1 MSEVSKAYVEPNN
14 RFYVYDCKLCLIRLA
29 DLLLLQ
35 YLITNMCPSVILLRY
50 IIKKQFLFV
59 MSKLSLFFQNSL
71 CCKYP
76 LWPIAL
82 RYSPSLL
89 VSIFQRPMTTNKA
102 AKQRLKSPLLQEVI
116 TPELLTVTNA
126 FKKGGYDIRLV
137 GGVVR
142 DLLLG
147 VPSKDIDLSTNA
159 TPEQMIEV
167 FKSNGI
173 KFIETGLEH
182 GTITAHVNSLS
193 FEVTTL
199 RYDTEQDGR
208 WAKVVFTNDW
218 KLDAERRDLTINAM
232 SMDLDF
238 WLYDYFGGMEDLKC
252 HCVRFV
258 GNAKQR
264 IHEDYLRIL
273 RYFRFYGRIASGPDN
288 HDEDTLKVIE
298 ETAPGLQ
305 RIAVE
310 RIWMELSKILTGN
323 FAPSILR
330 HIYDLKVAKHIGKH
344 HTLTKDKIP
353 NRSEGHV

>member
-1 MSEVSKAYVEPNN
+1 
-14 RFYVYDCKLCLIRLA
+14 
-29 DLLLLQ
+29 
-35 YLITNMCPSVILLRY
+35 
-50 IIKKQFLFV
+50 